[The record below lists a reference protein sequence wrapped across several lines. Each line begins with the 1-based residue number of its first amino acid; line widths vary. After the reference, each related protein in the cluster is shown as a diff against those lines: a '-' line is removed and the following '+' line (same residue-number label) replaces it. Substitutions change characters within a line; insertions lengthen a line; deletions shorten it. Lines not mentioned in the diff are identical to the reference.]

1 MRTRDWRRYK
11 LEVIVK
17 RRLKKFNSEGS
28 WWGRYT
34 TPNNDKIKNPVWSD
48 EIGSEDSH
56 FYKTGVTRRGDS
68 RYEIKYSP
76 NRKFSYYRDKK
87 KRGESLGT
95 RESDRKEFLKI
106 LKEYGLK

>member
-17 RRLKKFNSEGS
+17 RRLKKFNSGS
-28 WWGRYT
+28 RWSYI
-34 TPNNDKIKNPVWSD
+34 TPNGDKIKNPIWSD

-56 FYKTGVTRRGDS
+56 FYKTGVTRRHDS

-76 NRKFSYYRDKK
+76 NRRFSYYRDKK
-87 KRGESLGT
+87 KRGDSLGT
-95 RESDRKEFLKI
+95 READKRQFLKI
-106 LKEYGLK
+106 LKENGLR

>member
-17 RRLKKFNSEGS
+17 RRLKKFNSESS
-28 WWGRYT
+28 WWRYT
-34 TPNNDKIKNPVWSD
+34 TPNQDSIRNPVWSD
-48 EIGSEDSH
+48 EIGSQDSH
-56 FYKTGVTRRGDS
+56 FYKTGVTRRQDS

-87 KRGESLGT
+87 KQGESLGT
-95 RESDRKEFLKI
+95 RESDRREFLKI